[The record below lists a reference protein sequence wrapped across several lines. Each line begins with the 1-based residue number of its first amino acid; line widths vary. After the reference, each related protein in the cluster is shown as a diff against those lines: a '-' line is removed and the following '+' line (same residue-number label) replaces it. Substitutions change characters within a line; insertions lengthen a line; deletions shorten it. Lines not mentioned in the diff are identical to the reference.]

1 MSLARTIRDNRATV
15 ICAVIGATAI
25 AVLMGMRLYAM
36 HASEG
41 KLVALV
47 HDGEGAVHTMPLD
60 HNDTLVVT
68 TRLGTNT
75 IAVEDGAVRMLD
87 ADCPQ
92 RTCLLASPL
101 CSPGRQIICL
111 PHELWIEV
119 APKGSA
125 GSDMD
130 VTQAQEL
137 GDDVDFVAR

>member
-1 MSLARTIRDNRATV
+1 MSLARTIRDNRATI
-15 ICAVIGATAI
+15 ICAVIVA
-25 AVLMGMRLYAM
+25 AVVAGLIGMRLFALQPG
-36 HASEG
+36 SD

-47 HDGEGAVHTMPLD
+47 HDADGMVHTLPLD
-60 HNDTLVVT
+60 HDDTLVVT
-68 TRLGTNT
+68 THLGTNT

-101 CSPGRQIICL
+101 RTPGQQIICL

-119 APKGSA
+119 APKGST

-130 VTQAQEL
+130 VTQAQDL
-137 GDDVDFVAR
+137 GDDVDLVAR